1 MMLWRLVS
9 AFATALRRSA
19 RRPRSGTLRLQAFTV
34 ACTLG
39 VAACSK
45 PPPPAQQTLAVQVAE
60 VVQQDVPVSS
70 EWVGTT
76 DGYINAQIRA
86 KVQGY
91 LLTRAYRE
99 GSTVKAGQLLY
110 QLDPRQYQADLDKA
124 RGDLAQAKANLM
136 RSQLNEQKYRPLVA
150 AGAVSRREYD
160 DTVQEVRANQ
170 AAVEAAQA
178 SVEAA
183 KLNLEWTRITSP
195 IDGVVGITQAQ
206 IGDLISP
213 ATIMTTVSQ
222 VDPIKVYL
230 PISEQEY
237 LKFADG
243 IEYFMRTGDDSRAP
257 TLELILANGDVF
269 PHHGKP
275 SAVNRQVEV
284 QTGAIQ
290 IEALFDNPENL
301 LRPGQFARIRA
312 VTETLKGA
320 LVVPQRAVQ
329 EVQGSHQVAIVGPDD
344 TVQIRGV
351 TVGPRYENLWVISDG
366 VKPGERVVAEG
377 LQKVRDGAKVQPK
390 PYVEEST
397 VKPTAPVAATPG

>member
-1 MMLWRLVS
+1 MWTRLEAGPAPAQRWS
-9 AFATALRRSA
+9 AAC
-19 RRPRSGTLRLQAFTV
+19 PRSGVVLLHVVTV

-45 PPPPAQQTLAVQVAE
+45 PPPPAQEAPDVKVAE
-60 VVQQDVPVSS
+60 VVKQDVPVRS

-91 LLTRAYRE
+91 LLAKPYRD
-99 GSTVKAGQLLY
+99 GSSVKAGELLY

-124 RGDLAQAKANLM
+124 QGDLAQAKANLEK
-136 RSQLNEQKYRPLVA
+136 SKLNEQKYKPLVG
-150 AGAVSRREYD
+150 AGAVSVREYD
-160 DTVQEVRANQ
+160 DTVQNVRANQ
-170 AAVEAAQA
+170 AAVEAGQA

-195 IDGVVGITQAQ
+195 IDGVAGITQAQ

-213 ATIMTTVSQ
+213 ATSMTTVSQ
-222 VDPIKVYL
+222 VDPIKVYF

-243 IEYFMRTGDDSRAP
+243 IEHFQRTGDASRAP
-257 TLELILANGDVF
+257 TLELILANGDVY
-269 PHHGKP
+269 PHQGKP
-275 SAVNRQVEV
+275 SAVNRQVET

-290 IEALFDNPENL
+290 IEALFDNPKNL
-301 LRPGQFARIRA
+301 LRPGQFARVRA
-312 VTETLKGA
+312 VTEDLKGA
-320 LVVPQRAVQ
+320 LVVPARAVQ
-329 EVQGSHQVAIVGPDD
+329 EVQGNYQVAVLGQDD
-344 TVQIRGV
+344 TVHIRPV
-351 TVGPRYENLWVISDG
+351 KVGPRYEGVWVIADG
-366 VKPGERVVAEG
+366 LKPGERVVAEG
-377 LQKVRDGAKVQPK
+377 IQKIRDGVKVLPK

-397 VKPTAPVAATPG
+397 GNPTAPVAATPG

>member
-1 MMLWRLVS
+1 VVLLD
-9 AFATALRRSA
+9 AI
-19 RRPRSGTLRLQAFTV
+19 TV

-45 PPPPAQQTLAVQVAE
+45 PPPPAQEAADVKVAE
-60 VVQQDVPVSS
+60 VVKQDVPVHS

-91 LLTRAYRE
+91 LLTKAYRD

-124 RGDLAQAKANLM
+124 LGDLAQAKANLQK
-136 RSQLNEQKYRPLVA
+136 SQLNEEKYKPLVA
-150 AGAVSRREYD
+150 VGAVSRREYD
-160 DTVQEVRANQ
+160 DTVQNVRANQ
-170 AAVEAAQA
+170 AAVEAAQGNVA
-178 SVEAA
+178 AA
-183 KLNLEWTRITSP
+183 KLNLDWTKITSP
-195 IDGVVGITQAQ
+195 VEGVAGITQAQ

-213 ATIMTTVSQ
+213 TTVMTTVSQ
-222 VDPIKVYL
+222 VDPIKVYF

-243 IEYFMRTGDDSRAP
+243 IEHFRRTGDASRAP
-257 TLELILANGDVF
+257 TLELILANGDVY
-269 PHHGKP
+269 PRQGTP
-275 SAVNRQVEV
+275 SAVNRQVEA

-290 IEALFDNPENL
+290 IESLFTNPDNL

-312 VTETLKGA
+312 VTENLIGA

-329 EVQGSHQVAIVGPDD
+329 EVQGSYQVAVVGQDDIVQLRS
-344 TVQIRGV
+344 VK
-351 TVGPRYENLWVISDG
+351 VGPRYEALWVIADG
-366 VKPGERVVAEG
+366 VKAGERVVAEG

-390 PYVEEST
+390 PYLEDSAN
-397 VKPTAPVAATPG
+397 KPGAPAAATHG

>member
-1 MMLWRLVS
+1 MLTGCGTGP
-9 AFATALRRSA
+9 ATARRRSALRRHA
-19 RRPRSGTLRLQAFTV
+19 GAALVDAIV
-34 ACTLG
+34 IACTLG

-45 PPPPAQQTLAVQVAE
+45 PPPPAPPATDVKVAE
-60 VVQQDVPVSS
+60 VGKQDVPVHS

-91 LLTRAYRE
+91 LLTKGYRE

-124 RGDLAQAKANLM
+124 KGDLAQAKANLQ
-136 RSQLNEQKYRPLVA
+136 RSQLNEAKYRPLVA
-150 AGAVSRREYD
+150 LGAVSRREYD

-183 KLNLEWTRITSP
+183 RLNVEWTTITSP
-195 IDGVVGITQAQ
+195 VEGVAGITQAQ

-213 ATIMTTVSQ
+213 ATVMTTVSQ
-222 VDPIKVYL
+222 VNPIKVYF

-243 IEYFMRTGDDSRAP
+243 IEHFRRTGDASTAP
-257 TLELILANGDVF
+257 TLELILSNGDVY
-269 PHHGKP
+269 PRQGKP
-275 SAVNRQVEV
+275 SAVNRQVEA

-290 IEALFDNPENL
+290 VESLFDNPDNL

-312 VTETLKGA
+312 VTETLTGA

-329 EVQGSHQVAIVGPDD
+329 EVQGNHQVAVVMPDD
-344 TVQIRGV
+344 TVQIRAV
-351 TVGPRYENLWVISDG
+351 KVGPRYESLWVITDG
-366 VKPGERVVAEG
+366 VKAGERVVVEG
-377 LQKVRDGAKVQPK
+377 LQKVRDGAKVQAK
-390 PYVEEST
+390 PYVEDASG
-397 VKPTAPVAATPG
+397 KPAAPTPG

>member
-1 MMLWRLVS
+1 MSTARGTGL
-9 AFATALRRSA
+9 ATAPRRRALRWPA
-19 RRPRSGTLRLQAFTV
+19 GAALVDAIMI

-45 PPPPAQQTLAVQVAE
+45 PPPPAAQAADVQVVE
-60 VVQQDVPVSS
+60 VGKQDVPVHS

-91 LLTRAYRE
+91 LLSKGYRD

-124 RGDLAQAKANLM
+124 LGDLAQAKATLQ
-136 RSQLNEQKYRPLVA
+136 RSQLNEAKYRPLVA
-150 AGAVSRREYD
+150 VGAVSRREYD
-160 DTVQEVRANQ
+160 DTVQEVRANE
-170 AAVEAAQA
+170 AAVEAAKG
-178 SVEAA
+178 SVAA
-183 KLNLEWTRITSP
+183 ARLNVEWTTITSP
-195 IDGVVGITQAQ
+195 VDGVAGITQAQ

-213 ATIMTTVSQ
+213 ATVMTTVSQ
-222 VDPIKVYL
+222 VDPIKVYF

-243 IEYFMRTGDDSRAP
+243 IEHFRRTGDASTAP
-257 TLELILANGDVF
+257 TLELILSNGDVY
-269 PHHGKP
+269 PRQGKP

-290 IEALFDNPENL
+290 IESLFDNPDNL

-312 VTETLKGA
+312 VTETLAGA

-329 EVQGSHQVAIVGPDD
+329 EVQGNHQVAVVMPDD

-351 TVGPRYENLWVISDG
+351 KVGPRYESLWVITDG
-366 VKPGERVVAEG
+366 VKAGERVVVEG
-377 LQKVRDGAKVQPK
+377 LQKVRDGAKVQAR
-390 PYVEEST
+390 PYVEDASG
-397 VKPTAPVAATPG
+397 KPAAPTPG

>member
-1 MMLWRLVS
+1 MLTGRGTGP
-9 AFATALRRSA
+9 ATAR
-19 RRPRSGTLRLQAFTV
+19 RRPALHRHAGAALVDVIAI
-34 ACTLG
+34 ACALG

-45 PPPPAQQTLAVQVAE
+45 PPPPAPPATDVKVAE
-60 VVQQDVPVSS
+60 VGKQDVPVHS

-91 LLTRAYRE
+91 LLTKGYRE

-124 RGDLAQAKANLM
+124 QGDLAQAKANLQ
-136 RSQLNEQKYRPLVA
+136 RSQLNEAKYRPLVA
-150 AGAVSRREYD
+150 VGAVSRREYD
-160 DTVQEVRANQ
+160 DTVQEVRANE
-170 AAVEAAQA
+170 AAVEAAKGMVA
-178 SVEAA
+178 AA
-183 KLNLEWTRITSP
+183 KLNLEWTTITSP
-195 IDGVVGITQAQ
+195 VEGVAGITQAQ

-213 ATIMTTVSQ
+213 ATVMTTVSQ
-222 VDPIKVYL
+222 VNPIKVYF

-243 IEYFMRTGDDSRAP
+243 IEHFRRTGDASTAP
-257 TLELILANGDVF
+257 TLELILSNGDVY
-269 PHHGKP
+269 PRQGKP
-275 SAVNRQVEV
+275 SAVNRQVEA

-290 IEALFDNPENL
+290 VESLFDNPDNL

-312 VTETLKGA
+312 VTETLTGA

-329 EVQGSHQVAIVGPDD
+329 EVQGNHQVAVVMPDD

-351 TVGPRYENLWVISDG
+351 KVGPRYESLWVITDG
-366 VKPGERVVAEG
+366 VKAGERVVVEG
-377 LQKVRDGAKVQPK
+377 LQKVRDGVKVQAK
-390 PYVEEST
+390 PYVEDASG
-397 VKPTAPVAATPG
+397 KPAAPTPG